1 MMDIE
6 GVARRVDRRWLMG
19 VKVQPETERG
29 AAVTT
34 APVLSIVNRKG
45 GAGKTSAVH
54 NIAGVWGTWGL
65 RVLLVDLDTAF
76 NLTEACGYPEERRAE
91 SGAWLSDGL
100 VECWDV
106 PTMPNCALVP
116 SGARLAAGVE
126 RMERLAIDRERYLAK
141 LLAPLRGEYD
151 VLVLDTKPDLDLSV
165 TSALA
170 AATHVLAPTL
180 TLPQPIYGV
189 VRSLGLVADLQEGLP
204 DLRVVGFLPI
214 GYNGRGLRPAA
225 LGSLVEMAH
234 EYGVACLPPI
244 PFTEHAGKESQ
255 THVPVALAYR
265 NTPVGQHYRYAA
277 ALVGHA
283 LGLQVPVDW
292 LDRGR
297 QIQEQMVR
305 EVLGA

>member
-1 MMDIE
+1 MGGDPMSVDVSQRDTVV
-6 GVARRVDRRWLMG
+6 GV
-19 VKVQPETERG
+19 G
-29 AAVTT
+29 AGKGATT

-76 NLTEACGYPEERRAE
+76 NLTEACGYPEELRA
-91 SGAWLSDGL
+91 SGGAWLSSGAL
-100 VECWDV
+100 EPWDI
-106 PTMPNCALVP
+106 PTMPNCALAP

-141 LLAPLRGEYD
+141 LLDPLRHAYD
-151 VLVLDTKPDLDLSV
+151 VVLLDTKPDLDLSV

-204 DLRVVGFLPI
+204 HLEVIGFLPI

-225 LGSLVEMAH
+225 LGSLVEMAW
-234 EYGVACLPPI
+234 EYGVMCLPPI

-255 THVPVALAYR
+255 SHVPVALAYR
-265 NTPVGQHYRYAA
+265 NAPVGQYYRYAA

-283 LGLQVPVDW
+283 LGLAVPVDW

-305 EVLGA
+305 EVLGDEQPDT